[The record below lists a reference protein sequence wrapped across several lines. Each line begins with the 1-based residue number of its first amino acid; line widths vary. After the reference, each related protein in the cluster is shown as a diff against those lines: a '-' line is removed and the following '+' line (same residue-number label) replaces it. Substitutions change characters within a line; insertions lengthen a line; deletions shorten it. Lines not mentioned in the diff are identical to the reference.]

1 MRCNFHD
8 ANRPQQICPSV
19 LTCTCTCV
27 MTVNMLIAVR
37 SSEHLF
43 LPGNYSCEN
52 SQLCPVQMLIA
63 LWSRTLYVHMIKI
76 SRFFLETIRLL
87 KYRLFKKN
95 YDFFLHKIL
104 PLDCKT
110 IFSLHLILYGNY
122 RVLNIYCA
130 FSKNFKTLQPLPRQY
145 WAVIGRSEKGQP
157 IGVTVLSDLLHGWVG
172 LQHGG
177 DGLQWIGKKTQFPMN
192 TLRIKCL
199 CIINEN

>member
-1 MRCNFHD
+1 
-8 ANRPQQICPSV
+8 
-19 LTCTCTCV
+19 
-27 MTVNMLIAVR
+27 
-37 SSEHLF
+37 
-43 LPGNYSCEN
+43 
-52 SQLCPVQMLIA
+52 
-63 LWSRTLYVHMIKI
+63 MIKI

-145 WAVIGRSEKGQP
+145 WAVIGRSENGQP
-157 IGVTVLSDLLHGWVG
+157 IGMTVDSYESVSYMQGMGCNELGKNTIFNEHSVVLS
-172 LQHGG
+172 
-177 DGLQWIGKKTQFPMN
+177 
-192 TLRIKCL
+192 LR
-199 CIINEN
+199 